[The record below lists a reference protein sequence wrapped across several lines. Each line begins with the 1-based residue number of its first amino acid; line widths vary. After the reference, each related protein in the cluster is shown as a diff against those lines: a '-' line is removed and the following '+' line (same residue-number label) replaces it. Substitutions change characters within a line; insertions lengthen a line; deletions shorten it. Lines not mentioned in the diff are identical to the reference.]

1 MKLEDAKMQFV
12 QAWGSFGS
20 SWGVPRSLAQIH
32 ALLLATGKG
41 LSTEEVMEQ
50 TKLSRGNVNINLR
63 ELVNWKLA
71 QKQHKLGERKDYFIA
86 DHDIW
91 RITKSIVQERKKRE
105 LEPIQTLLSAL
116 RNETLEGDE
125 QAVTHFTD
133 MVTELDDFLTQM
145 DQLTELME
153 KLNGNIFFRRMTKMM
168 AS

>member
-32 ALLLATGKG
+32 ALLLATERG

-50 TKLSRGNVNINLR
+50 TRLSRGNVNINLR

-71 QKQHKLGERKDYFIA
+71 QKQHKLGERKDFFIA

-105 LEPIQTLLSAL
+105 LEPIQSLLNAL
-116 RNETLEGDE
+116 RNEQLEGDPE
-125 QAVTHFTD
+125 EVAHFAH
-133 MVTELDDFLTQM
+133 MVKELDDFLTQM
-145 DQLTELME
+145 DKLTGLME
-153 KLNGNIFFRRMTKMM
+153 KLNGNIFFRKMAQMMT
-168 AS
+168 